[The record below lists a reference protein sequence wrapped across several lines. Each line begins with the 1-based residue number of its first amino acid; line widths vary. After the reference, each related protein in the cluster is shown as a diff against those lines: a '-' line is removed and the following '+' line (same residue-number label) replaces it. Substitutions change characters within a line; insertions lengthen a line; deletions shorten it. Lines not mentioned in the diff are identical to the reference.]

1 MNFLDLFL
9 PPKPK
14 SSTKKDDH
22 DDAAAIPALEA
33 GQNAYQKVVHVDDDD
48 PSVYV
53 GFDEDRPTKRM
64 ISGHHTLVVGATGSG
79 KTRRVLGPATNIWD
93 GPVVN
98 VSSKPDMVAMT
109 CKSRQYAGGQ
119 GHTYFLD
126 LAQSITDEQLPAGVQ
141 RLYFDPCRL
150 IQTDS
155 DAMRMVDS
163 FRGTQSSRSNDGDFW
178 EALAAP
184 VAAAMLRAGSL
195 HPDGIR
201 WVMQAKGRSEAG
213 CLLLDSVVNDDDELP
228 SEDWTIRN
236 APPSWDAAILL
247 LKAAGSDLWMALRD
261 IRTRTDGQIAST
273 GIYLDSWLGPWTD
286 PALCPPE
293 GEDVALFTPTLLQNN
308 RATLYIVAAAGGVSN
323 MITLICFD
331 TILNRWR
338 KNQTENERLP
348 RLLFVVDELCNTA
361 PWLKLP
367 VVVTEA
373 RGMGVAVLAGV
384 QSTEQFVRQ
393 FGGNVRDELRDV
405 FPSFLCLPGAD
416 ERHLWDRVERQRAIN
431 PSLPAPPIPGA
442 VIGEACLFH
451 HAVPP
456 VKGDIAVDD
465 YISGFRV
472 TLPDISDFD
481 LTLSF
486 DIHEDIYPDM
496 YPAINF
502 AVAEYLD
509 MKITDIFDDVFHS
522 DGFGHVD
529 LEMTKRIEDART
541 ERRKT
546 ALNLDTHNENL
557 FDDDEDNPQN
567 DSFKGI
573 DQKMTER
580 TEHMKNLAKT
590 TPDAITHNENFFD
603 DDEDLFDHV
612 TESNV
617 TKANNDTNTPQTPEE
632 YVSEKITCRSASS
645 FMDSAFISDDT
656 SLDQHKA
663 ADNSRVV
670 FDDDA
675 SRSQGMSVMTTSKI
689 DKHDLFMSS
698 FKLESE
704 FNFSGLMRVYGFP
717 GAGLST
723 TQSNNPFALWKGREG
738 EAMWFGL
745 LQSLPADIQRVIRVY
760 FSLRNP
766 SDQGDLDCVVD
777 TGKDLYFIDVKNYKV
792 SLSRGYY
799 FTRIDDDNDALPI
812 RVVCYDTYSGEI
824 TKLIRGG
831 DMDIEHVCHND
842 EVVHQA
848 VVMLPDSVEHITGEE
863 NSKYEWRNPLVVSG
877 SSWDGD
883 GDIPVVTAGAML
895 YEIETS
901 VRDFASE
908 FSDDFTIAAQNVPV
922 RHDLIARAQPVK
934 PEGIYVNKAHL
945 EHMTSDV
952 ESLLPG
958 ESIHINAGDIAMIHC
973 DDGGDST
980 YAEVKFMVRAS
991 REDIQS
997 QAINMKNAVLEK
1009 SQDALL
1015 NSLIHQDYDVSKA
1028 KSVEDLMVTRHDEH
1042 HYSINASARFL
1053 TENVLLKRIACDD
1066 GWVWVNTWEG
1076 HDVK

>member
-1 MNFLDLFL
+1 MGFLDFLL

-14 SSTKKDDH
+14 SSAKKDDH
-22 DDAAAIPALEA
+22 ENTVIPALET
-33 GQNAYQKVVHVDDDD
+33 GQDAHEKVVHVNDDD
-48 PSVYV
+48 PSLYV
-53 GFDEDRPTKRM
+53 GFDEDQPTKRM
-64 ISGHHTLVVGATGSG
+64 IAGHHALVIGATGSG
-79 KTRRVLGPATNIWD
+79 KTRRVLGPATSIWD

-109 CKSRQYAGGQ
+109 CESRQHAGGEE
-119 GHTYFLD
+119 HTYFLD

-141 RLYFDPCRL
+141 RVYFDPCRL

-163 FRGTQSSRSNDGDFW
+163 FRGAQPDRNGDGQFW

-213 CLLLDSVVNDDDELP
+213 SLLLDAVINEQSDDDWVVR
-228 SEDWTIRN
+228 DM
-236 APPSWDAAILL
+236 PPSWDAAILL
-247 LKAAGSDLWMALRD
+247 LKAAGSDLWTALRD

-273 GIYLDSWLGPWTD
+273 GIYLDAWLGPWTD
-286 PALCPPE
+286 PSLCPPE
-293 GEDVALFTPTLLQNN
+293 GEDVTLFTPTLLQNN

-323 MITLICFD
+323 MITLVCFD
-331 TILNRWR
+331 TILSRWR
-338 KNQTENERLP
+338 KNQTEDVRLP

-416 ERHLWDRVERQRAIN
+416 ERHLWDRVERQRAID
-431 PSLPAPPIPGA
+431 PSVPAPPIPGA

-465 YISGFRV
+465 YISGFRI

-481 LTLSF
+481 LTLPYYMY
-486 DIHEDIYPDM
+486 EDTCLDM
-496 YPAINF
+496 YPAIDF
-502 AVAEYLD
+502 ATAEYLNVE
-509 MKITDIFDDVFHS
+509 IEDIFTDLFHS
-522 DGFGHVD
+522 GDLGHID
-529 LEMTKRIEDART
+529 QEMTKRIEKAREDAEIQRQ
-541 ERRKT
+541 RDIDL
-546 ALNLDTHNENL
+546 LN
-557 FDDDEDNPQN
+557 
-567 DSFKGI
+567 
-573 DQKMTER
+573 
-580 TEHMKNLAKT
+580 
-590 TPDAITHNENFFD
+590 

-617 TKANNDTNTPQTPEE
+617 TKANNDTTTSQTPEE
-632 YVSEKITCRSASS
+632 YVSEKIICRSVSS
-645 FMDSAFISDDT
+645 FTDSAFISDDT
-656 SLDQHKA
+656 SLDHH
-663 ADNSRVV
+663 DVTDDVRVV

-675 SRSQGMSVMTTSKI
+675 SRSQGINVMTIPSI
-689 DKHDLFMSS
+689 DEHDLIMSLS
-698 FKLESE
+698 NHRTKFK
-704 FNFSGLMRVYGFP
+704 FSGLMRVYGFP
-717 GAGLST
+717 GAGLT
-723 TQSNNPFALWKGREG
+723 TAQSDKPFALRKGREG
-738 EAMWFGL
+738 EAMWFDL
-745 LQSLPADIQRVIRVY
+745 LQSLPVNIQRVIRVY
-760 FSLRNP
+760 FSLRNS

-777 TGKDLYFIDVKNYKV
+777 TGKDLYFIDVKNYRV
-792 SLSRGYY
+792 SLSRGYR
-799 FTRIDDDNDALPI
+799 FTCINDDDDDDELPI

-831 DMDIEHVCHND
+831 DMDTKHTCRDD

-848 VVMLPDSVEHITGEE
+848 VVMLPDYVKHITDEGD
-863 NSKYEWRNPLVVSG
+863 SKYVWRNPLVVSG
-877 SSWDGD
+877 SSWDGN

-895 YEIETS
+895 HEIETS
-901 VRDFASE
+901 VRNFAKE
-908 FSDDFTIAAQNVPV
+908 FSNDFTVAAQNVPV
-922 RHDLIARAQPVK
+922 RHDLIARVQPVK
-934 PEGIYVNKAHL
+934 PDGIYVDKTRL
-945 EHMTSDV
+945 EHTICDV

-958 ESIHINAGDIAMIHC
+958 ESMHIDPDDIAIMYC
-973 DDGGDST
+973 DDRGDST

-991 REDIQS
+991 HEDMQS
-997 QAINMKNAVLEK
+997 RAVDMKDVIYGPT
-1009 SQDALL
+1009 ALL
-1015 NSLIHQDYDVSKA
+1015 NSLVHHDYDVSRA
-1028 KSVEDLMVTRHDEH
+1028 ESVEDLMVIRHDEH

-1053 TENVLLKRIACDD
+1053 TENIVFKRITHDD

-1076 HDVK
+1076 RDVT

>member
-1 MNFLDLFL
+1 MSFLDLFL

-14 SSTKKDDH
+14 SSTKKEDH
-22 DDAAAIPALEA
+22 DDAAVPALEP

-48 PSVYV
+48 PSIYV

-64 ISGHHTLVVGATGSG
+64 ISGHHALVIGATGSG
-79 KTRRVLGPATNIWD
+79 KTRRVLGPATSIWD

-163 FRGTQSSRSNDGDFW
+163 FRGAQPDRNGDGQFW

-213 CLLLDSVVNDDDELP
+213 CLLLDSVVNDDDDLP

-236 APPSWDAAILL
+236 VPPSWDAAILL

-338 KNQTENERLP
+338 KNQTEDIRLP

-416 ERHLWDRVERQRAIN
+416 ERHLWGRVERQQAIN

-509 MKITDIFDDVFHS
+509 MKITGILDDVFHS
-522 DGFGHVD
+522 GDFGYMD
-529 LEMTKRIEDART
+529 LEMTKRIEDARIKH
-541 ERRKT
+541 RKT
-546 ALNLDTHNENL
+546 VLNLDTHS
-557 FDDDEDNPQN
+557 EDNFQN
-567 DSFKGI
+567 DGFKGI

-580 TEHMKNLAKT
+580 TERMKNITKT
-590 TPDAITHNENFFD
+590 TPDTTTHNEDFFD
-603 DDEDLFDHV
+603 DDEDFLSDDEDLFDHV

-617 TKANNDTNTPQTPEE
+617 TKTNDDTTTPQTPEE

-656 SLDQHKA
+656 SLDHHKA
-663 ADNSRVV
+663 ANDSRVV

-689 DKHDLFMSS
+689 DEYDLFMSS
-698 FKLESE
+698 PNYRTE

-723 TQSNNPFALWKGREG
+723 AQSDRPFAMLKGREG

-745 LQSLPADIQRVIRVY
+745 LQTLPTDVQRVIRVY

-766 SDQGDLDCVVD
+766 SNQGDLDCVVD

-831 DMDIEHVCHND
+831 DMDTEHVCHDD

-848 VVMLPDSVEHITGEE
+848 VVMLPDFVKRITDEGDSE
-863 NSKYEWRNPLVVSG
+863 YEWRNPLVVSG

-883 GDIPVVTAGAML
+883 GDIPIVTAGAML
-895 YEIETS
+895 HEIETS

-908 FSDDFTIAAQNVPV
+908 FSNDFTIAAQNVPV

-934 PEGIYVNKAHL
+934 PEGIYVNKTHL
-945 EHMTSDV
+945 EHITSDV

-958 ESIHINAGDIAMIHC
+958 ESIHIDAGDISIMYC
-973 DDGGDST
+973 DDGRDST
-980 YAEVKFMVRAS
+980 RAEVKFMVRAS
-991 REDIQS
+991 REDMQS
-997 QAINMKNAVLEK
+997 RTVNIL
-1009 SQDALL
+1009 DAMSEHTTLL
-1015 NSLIHQDYDVSKA
+1015 NSLVHQDYDVSRA

-1053 TENVLLKRIACDD
+1053 TENILLKRIACDD

-1076 HDVK
+1076 HDVE

>member
-22 DDAAAIPALEA
+22 DNAAVPALET

-79 KTRRVLGPATNIWD
+79 KTRRVLGPATSIWD
-93 GPVVN
+93 GPAVN

-109 CKSRQYAGGQ
+109 CESRQYAGGL

-141 RLYFDPCRL
+141 RVYFDPCRL

-163 FRGTQSSRSNDGDFW
+163 FRGAQSSRSNDGDFW

-228 SEDWTIRN
+228 GEEWTIRN
-236 APPSWDAAILL
+236 IPPSWDAAILL

-456 VKGDIAVDD
+456 VQGDIAVDD

-522 DGFGHVD
+522 DDFGHMD
-529 LEMTKRIEDART
+529 LEMTKRIDDARE
-541 ERRKT
+541 ERHKT
-546 ALNLDTHNENL
+546 VLNLDTHNE
-557 FDDDEDNPQN
+557 DNFQN
-567 DSFKGI
+567 DGFKGI

-580 TEHMKNLAKT
+580 MKNLTKT
-590 TPDAITHNENFFD
+590 APDTTTHNE
-603 DDEDLFDHV
+603 DLFKDV
-612 TESNV
+612 ESNM
-617 TKANNDTNTPQTPEE
+617 TKANDDKTSTQKPEE

-656 SLDQHKA
+656 SLDHHKA
-663 ADNSRVV
+663 ADDSRVV

-675 SRSQGMSVMTTSKI
+675 SRSQGMSVMTTPKI
-689 DKHDLFMSS
+689 DEYDLYMSRPFNYKS
-698 FKLESE
+698 K

-717 GAGLST
+717 GAGLT
-723 TQSNNPFALWKGREG
+723 TAQPNNPFAMWIGQKG

-766 SDQGDLDCVVD
+766 SNQGDLDCVVD

-799 FTRIDDDNDALPI
+799 FTCIDDDNDALPI

-831 DMDIEHVCHND
+831 DMDTEHVCHDD

-848 VVMLPDSVEHITGEE
+848 VVMLPDFVKRITDEGDSE
-863 NSKYEWRNPLVVSG
+863 YEWHNPLVVSG

-895 YEIETS
+895 HEIETS

-934 PEGIYVNKAHL
+934 PEGIYVNKTHL
-945 EHMTSDV
+945 EHITSDV

-958 ESIHINAGDIAMIHC
+958 ESIRIDTGDIAIMYC
-973 DDGGDST
+973 DDGRDST
-980 YAEVKFMVRAS
+980 RAEVKFMVRAS

-997 QAINMKNAVLEK
+997 RTVDI
-1009 SQDALL
+1009 QDAISEHTTLL
-1015 NSLIHQDYDVSKA
+1015 NSLIHQDYDVSRA
-1028 KSVEDLMVTRHDEH
+1028 KCVEDLMVTRHDEH

-1053 TENVLLKRIACDD
+1053 TENILLKRIACDD

-1076 HDVK
+1076 HDVE

>member
-1 MNFLDLFL
+1 MSFLDFFL
-9 PPKPK
+9 PPKSK
-14 SSTKKDDH
+14 LSTKKDDH
-22 DDAAAIPALEA
+22 DNAVVPALET
-33 GQNAYQKVVHVDDDD
+33 GRHLYEKVVHVDDDD
-48 PSVYV
+48 PSIYV

-64 ISGHHTLVVGATGSG
+64 ISGHHALVIGATGSG
-79 KTRRVLGPATNIWD
+79 KTRRVLGPATSIWD

-109 CKSRQYAGGQ
+109 CESRQYAGGK
-119 GHTYFLD
+119 GHTYFLG
-126 LAQSITDEQLPAGVQ
+126 LAQSMTNEQLPAGV
-141 RLYFDPCRL
+141 RRVYFDPCRL

-163 FRGTQSSRSNDGDFW
+163 FRSTQSNRGGDSQFW

-213 CLLLDSVVNDDDELP
+213 SLLLDSIVNHSDELP
-228 SEDWTIRN
+228 SRDWTIRN
-236 APPSWDAAILL
+236 VPPSWDAAVLL
-247 LKAAGSDLWMALRD
+247 LKTAGSDLWMALRD

-286 PALCPPE
+286 PSLCPPE
-293 GEDVALFTPTLLQNN
+293 GKDVTLFTPTLLQNN
-308 RATLYIVAAAGGVSN
+308 RATLYIVAASGGVSN

-338 KNQTENERLP
+338 KNQTEDIRLP

-373 RGMGVAVLAGV
+373 RGMGIAVLAGV

-393 FGGNVRDELRDV
+393 FGGNIRDELRDV

-416 ERHLWDRVERQRAIN
+416 EQHLWNRVERQRAID

-456 VKGDIAVDD
+456 VKSDITVDD

-481 LTLSF
+481 LTLSY
-486 DIHEDIYPDM
+486 DRYEDICLDL

-502 AVAEYLD
+502 AAAEYLD
-509 MKITDIFDDVFHS
+509 VKIQDIFDDTFHS
-522 DGFGHVD
+522 GALGDMD
-529 LEMTKRIEDART
+529 QEMTKRIEDARM
-541 ERRKT
+541 EHRKT
-546 ALNLDTHNENL
+546 TRNTATHNIDFFENIE
-557 FDDDEDNPQN
+557 DDDDVFQGDDFEN
-567 DSFKGI
+567 I

-580 TEHMKNLAKT
+580 EKRIRELKAPATRNDDKTE
-590 TPDAITHNENFFD
+590 
-603 DDEDLFDHV
+603 
-612 TESNV
+612 
-617 TKANNDTNTPQTPEE
+617 PQTPEE
-632 YVSEKITCRSASS
+632 HVSKKVTCRSASS
-645 FMDSAFISDDT
+645 FTDSAFISDNT
-656 SLDQHKA
+656 SLNDHDVT
-663 ADNSRVV
+663 DNFRVV

-675 SRSQGMSVMTTSKI
+675 SRSQGMGVMTTPKI
-689 DKHDLFMSS
+689 DEYDLNVS
-698 FKLESE
+698 FNNALLNNTVK

-723 TQSNNPFALWKGREG
+723 AQSDRPFALWKGREG

-745 LQSLPADIQRVIRVY
+745 LQSLPVDIQRVIRVY

-792 SLSRGYY
+792 SLSRGYC
-799 FTRIDDDNDALPI
+799 FTRIDDDDDALPI
-812 RVVCYDTYSGEI
+812 RVICYDTYSGEI

-831 DMDIEHVCHND
+831 DMDIEHIPHDN
-842 EVVHQA
+842 EIIHQA
-848 VVMLPDSVEHITGEE
+848 VVMLPDYVNHITDEGNNE
-863 NSKYEWRNPLVVSG
+863 YVWRNPLVVNG

-895 YEIETS
+895 HQIETS

-908 FSDDFTIAAQNVPV
+908 FSNDFTVAAQNVPV

-934 PEGIYVNKAHL
+934 PEGIYIDKTHL
-945 EHMTSDV
+945 EHMICDV

-958 ESIHINAGDIAMIHC
+958 ESIHVDTGDIAIMYC
-973 DDGGDST
+973 DNGENST
-980 YAEVKFMVRAS
+980 STEVKFMVRAS
-991 REDIQS
+991 HENMQSRTVDIQ
-997 QAINMKNAVLEK
+997 
-1009 SQDALL
+1009 DAMCEHTTLL
-1015 NSLIHQDYDVSKA
+1015 NSLVHHDYDVSRA
-1028 KSVEDLMVTRHDEH
+1028 ESVEDLMVTRHDEY

-1053 TENVLLKRIACDD
+1053 TKNILLKRIAHDD
-1066 GWVWVNTWEG
+1066 GWIWVNTWEG
-1076 HDVK
+1076 RDIE

>member
-22 DDAAAIPALEA
+22 DNAAVPALET

-79 KTRRVLGPATNIWD
+79 KTRRVLGPATSIWD

-109 CKSRQYAGGQ
+109 CESRQYAGGQ

-126 LAQSITDEQLPAGVQ
+126 LAQSMTDDQLPAGVQ
-141 RLYFDPCRL
+141 RVYFDPCRL

-163 FRGTQSSRSNDGDFW
+163 FRGAQSNQGGDSQFW
-178 EALAAP
+178 ESLAAP

-213 CLLLDSVVNDDDELP
+213 SLLLDAVVDNTDKLP
-228 SEDWTIRN
+228 SEDWTIRDI
-236 APPSWDAAILL
+236 PPSWDAAILL
-247 LKAAGSDLWMALRD
+247 LKAAGSDLWTALRD
-261 IRTRTDGQIAST
+261 IRDRSKTQTSNV
-273 GIYLDSWLGPWTD
+273 GIHLDSWLAPWTD
-286 PALCPPE
+286 PSLCPPE

-338 KNQTENERLP
+338 KNQTEDVRLP
-348 RLLFVVDELCNTA
+348 GLLFAVDELCNTA

-456 VKGDIAVDD
+456 VQGDIAVDD

-472 TLPDISDFD
+472 ALPDVSDFD
-481 LTLSF
+481 LTLSY
-486 DIHEDIYPDM
+486 DVYEDTCLDM
-496 YPAINF
+496 YPAIDF
-502 AVAEYLD
+502 AATEYLNMEIED
-509 MKITDIFDDVFHS
+509 IFTDIFRSGD
-522 DGFGHVD
+522 FGH
-529 LEMTKRIEDART
+529 I
-541 ERRKT
+541 
-546 ALNLDTHNENL
+546 
-557 FDDDEDNPQN
+557 DEE
-567 DSFKGI
+567 
-573 DQKMTER
+573 MTER
-580 TEHMKNLAKT
+580 IKGAEKNAEIQRQRNIDLLS
-590 TPDAITHNENFFD
+590 
-603 DDEDLFDHV
+603 DDEDLFKDV
-612 TESNV
+612 ESNM
-617 TKANNDTNTPQTPEE
+617 TKANDDKTSTQKPEE

-656 SLDQHKA
+656 SLDHHKA
-663 ADNSRVV
+663 ADDSRVV

-675 SRSQGMSVMTTSKI
+675 SRSQGMSVMTTPKI
-689 DKHDLFMSS
+689 DEYDLYMSRPFNYKS
-698 FKLESE
+698 K

-717 GAGLST
+717 GAGLT
-723 TQSNNPFALWKGREG
+723 TAQPNNPFAMWIGQKG

-766 SDQGDLDCVVD
+766 SNQGDLDCVVD

-799 FTRIDDDNDALPI
+799 FTCIDDDNDALPI

-831 DMDIEHVCHND
+831 DMDTEHVCHDD

-848 VVMLPDSVEHITGEE
+848 VVMLPDFVKRITDEGDSE
-863 NSKYEWRNPLVVSG
+863 YEWHNPLVVSG

-895 YEIETS
+895 HEIETS

-945 EHMTSDV
+945 EHITSDV

-958 ESIHINAGDIAMIHC
+958 ESIRVGAGDIAIMYC
-973 DDGGDST
+973 DDRADST
-980 YAEVKFMVRAS
+980 HTEVKFMVRAS

-997 QAINMKNAVLEK
+997 QAIDMKDAVLEK

-1015 NSLIHQDYDVSKA
+1015 NSLIHQDYDVSRA
-1028 KSVEDLMVTRHDEH
+1028 ESVEDLMVTRHDEH

-1053 TENVLLKRIACDD
+1053 TENLLFKRIAHDD

-1076 HDVK
+1076 HDVE

>member
-22 DDAAAIPALEA
+22 DNAHVPALEA

-48 PSVYV
+48 PSMYV

-79 KTRRVLGPATNIWD
+79 KTRRVLGPATSIWD

-109 CKSRQYAGGQ
+109 CESRQYAGGQ

-141 RLYFDPCRL
+141 RVYFDPCRL

-163 FRGTQSSRSNDGDFW
+163 FRGAQSNQGGDSQFW
-178 EALAAP
+178 ESLAAP

-213 CLLLDSVVNDDDELP
+213 SLLLDAVVDNTDKLP
-228 SEDWTIRN
+228 SEDWTIRDI
-236 APPSWDAAILL
+236 PPSWDAAILL
-247 LKAAGSDLWMALRD
+247 LKAAGSDLWTALRD
-261 IRTRTDGQIAST
+261 IRDRSKTQTSNV
-273 GIYLDSWLGPWTD
+273 GIHLDSWLAPWTD
-286 PALCPPE
+286 PSLCPPD

-338 KNQTENERLP
+338 KNQTEDVRLP
-348 RLLFVVDELCNTA
+348 GLLFAVDELCNTA

-456 VKGDIAVDD
+456 VQGDIAVDD

-472 TLPDISDFD
+472 ALPDVSDFD
-481 LTLSF
+481 LTLSY
-486 DIHEDIYPDM
+486 DVYEDTCLDM
-496 YPAINF
+496 YPAIDF
-502 AVAEYLD
+502 AATEYLNMEIED
-509 MKITDIFDDVFHS
+509 IFTDIFRSGD
-522 DGFGHVD
+522 FGH
-529 LEMTKRIEDART
+529 I
-541 ERRKT
+541 
-546 ALNLDTHNENL
+546 
-557 FDDDEDNPQN
+557 DEE
-567 DSFKGI
+567 
-573 DQKMTER
+573 MTER
-580 TEHMKNLAKT
+580 IKGAEKNAEIQRQRNIDLLS
-590 TPDAITHNENFFD
+590 
-603 DDEDLFDHV
+603 DDEDLFKDV
-612 TESNV
+612 ESNM
-617 TKANNDTNTPQTPEE
+617 TKANDDKTSTQKPEE

-656 SLDQHKA
+656 SLDHHKA
-663 ADNSRVV
+663 ADDSRVV

-675 SRSQGMSVMTTSKI
+675 SRSQGMSVMTTPKI
-689 DKHDLFMSS
+689 DEYDLYMSRPFNYKS
-698 FKLESE
+698 K

-717 GAGLST
+717 GAGLT
-723 TQSNNPFALWKGREG
+723 TAQPNNPFAMWIGQKG

-766 SDQGDLDCVVD
+766 SNQGDLDCVVD

-799 FTRIDDDNDALPI
+799 FTCIDDDNDALPI

-831 DMDIEHVCHND
+831 DMDTEHVCHDD

-848 VVMLPDSVEHITGEE
+848 VVMLPDFVKRITDEGDSE
-863 NSKYEWRNPLVVSG
+863 YEWHNPLVVSG

-895 YEIETS
+895 HEIETS
-901 VRDFASE
+901 VRDFANE
-908 FSDDFTIAAQNVPV
+908 FSDDFTIAAQNVPI

-945 EHMTSDV
+945 EHITSDV

-958 ESIHINAGDIAMIHC
+958 ESIHIDAGDIAIIYC
-973 DDGGDST
+973 DDGRDST
-980 YAEVKFMVRAS
+980 RAEVKFMVRAS
-991 REDIQS
+991 REDMQS
-997 QAINMKNAVLEK
+997 RTVDI
-1009 SQDALL
+1009 QDAMSEHTTLL
-1015 NSLIHQDYDVSKA
+1015 NSLVHQDYDVSRA
-1028 KSVEDLMVTRHDEH
+1028 KCVEDLMATRHDEH

-1053 TENVLLKRIACDD
+1053 TENILFKRIAHDD

-1076 HDVK
+1076 RDVE

>member
-22 DDAAAIPALEA
+22 DNAAVPALET

-79 KTRRVLGPATNIWD
+79 KTRRVLGPATSIWD

-109 CKSRQYAGGQ
+109 CESRQYAGGQ

-126 LAQSITDEQLPAGVQ
+126 LAQSMTDDQLPAGVQ
-141 RLYFDPCRL
+141 RVYFDPCRL

-163 FRGTQSSRSNDGDFW
+163 FRGAQSNQGGDSQFW
-178 EALAAP
+178 ESLAAP

-213 CLLLDSVVNDDDELP
+213 SLLLDAVVDNTDKLP
-228 SEDWTIRN
+228 SEDWTIRDI
-236 APPSWDAAILL
+236 PPSWDAAILL
-247 LKAAGSDLWMALRD
+247 LKAAGSDLWTALRD
-261 IRTRTDGQIAST
+261 IRDRSKTQTSNV
-273 GIYLDSWLGPWTD
+273 GIHLDSWLAPWTD
-286 PALCPPE
+286 PSLCPPE

-338 KNQTENERLP
+338 KNQTEDVRLP
-348 RLLFVVDELCNTA
+348 GLLFAVDELCNTA

-456 VKGDIAVDD
+456 VQGDIAVDD

-472 TLPDISDFD
+472 ALPDVSDFD
-481 LTLSF
+481 LTLSY
-486 DIHEDIYPDM
+486 DVYEDTCLDM
-496 YPAINF
+496 YPAIDF
-502 AVAEYLD
+502 AATEYLNMEIED
-509 MKITDIFDDVFHS
+509 IFTDIFRSGD
-522 DGFGHVD
+522 FGH
-529 LEMTKRIEDART
+529 I
-541 ERRKT
+541 
-546 ALNLDTHNENL
+546 
-557 FDDDEDNPQN
+557 DEE
-567 DSFKGI
+567 
-573 DQKMTER
+573 MTER
-580 TEHMKNLAKT
+580 IKGAEKNAEIQRQRNIDLLS
-590 TPDAITHNENFFD
+590 
-603 DDEDLFDHV
+603 DDEDLFKDV
-612 TESNV
+612 ESNM
-617 TKANNDTNTPQTPEE
+617 TKANDDKTSTQKPEE

-656 SLDQHKA
+656 SLDHHKA
-663 ADNSRVV
+663 ADDSRVV

-675 SRSQGMSVMTTSKI
+675 SRSQGMSVMTTPKI
-689 DKHDLFMSS
+689 DEYDLYMSRPFNYKS
-698 FKLESE
+698 K

-717 GAGLST
+717 GAGLT
-723 TQSNNPFALWKGREG
+723 TAQPNNPFAMWIGQKG

-766 SDQGDLDCVVD
+766 SNQGDLDCVVD

-799 FTRIDDDNDALPI
+799 FTCIDDDNDALPI

-831 DMDIEHVCHND
+831 DMDTEHVCHDD

-848 VVMLPDSVEHITGEE
+848 VVMLPDFVKRITDEGDSE
-863 NSKYEWRNPLVVSG
+863 YEWHNPLVVSG

-895 YEIETS
+895 HEIETS

-934 PEGIYVNKAHL
+934 PEGIYVNKTHL
-945 EHMTSDV
+945 EHITSDV

-958 ESIHINAGDIAMIHC
+958 ESIRIDTGDIAIMYC
-973 DDGGDST
+973 DDGRDST
-980 YAEVKFMVRAS
+980 RAEVKFMVRAS

-997 QAINMKNAVLEK
+997 RTVDI
-1009 SQDALL
+1009 QDAISEHTTLL
-1015 NSLIHQDYDVSKA
+1015 NSLIHQDYDVSRA
-1028 KSVEDLMVTRHDEH
+1028 KCVEDLMVTRHDEH

-1053 TENVLLKRIACDD
+1053 TENILLKRIACDD

-1076 HDVK
+1076 HDVE

>member
-22 DDAAAIPALEA
+22 DNAHVPALEA

-79 KTRRVLGPATNIWD
+79 KTRRVLGPATSIWD
-93 GPVVN
+93 GPAVN

-109 CKSRQYAGGQ
+109 CESRQYAGGQ

-126 LAQSITDEQLPAGVQ
+126 LAQSMTDDQLPAGVQ
-141 RLYFDPCRL
+141 RVYFDPCRL

-213 CLLLDSVVNDDDELP
+213 CLLFDSVVNDDDELP

-236 APPSWDAAILL
+236 VPPSWDAAILL

-293 GEDVALFTPTLLQNN
+293 GEDVVLFTPTLLQNN

-456 VKGDIAVDD
+456 VQGDIAVDD

-509 MKITDIFDDVFHS
+509 MKITGIFDDVFHS
-522 DGFGHVD
+522 GDFGHMD
-529 LEMTKRIEDART
+529 LEMTKRIDDARE
-541 ERRKT
+541 ERHKT
-546 ALNLDTHNENL
+546 VLNLDTHNE
-557 FDDDEDNPQN
+557 DNFQN
-567 DSFKGI
+567 DGFKGI

-580 TEHMKNLAKT
+580 MKNLTKT
-590 TPDAITHNENFFD
+590 APDTTTHNEDLFD
-603 DDEDLFDHV
+603 DDEDLFKDV
-612 TESNV
+612 ESNM
-617 TKANNDTNTPQTPEE
+617 TKANDDKTATQKPEE
-632 YVSEKITCRSASS
+632 YISEKIICRSASS
-645 FMDSAFISDDT
+645 FMGSAFISDDT
-656 SLDQHKA
+656 SLDHHNV
-663 ADNSRVV
+663 ADDSRVV

-675 SRSQGMSVMTTSKI
+675 SRSQGMSVMTTPKI
-689 DKHDLFMSS
+689 DEYDLYMSRP
-698 FKLESE
+698 FNYKSE

-717 GAGLST
+717 GAGLT
-723 TQSNNPFALWKGREG
+723 TAQPNNPFAMWIGQKG

-766 SDQGDLDCVVD
+766 SNQGDLDCVVD

-799 FTRIDDDNDALPI
+799 FTCIDDDNDALPI

-831 DMDIEHVCHND
+831 DMDTEHVCHDD

-848 VVMLPDSVEHITGEE
+848 VVMLPDFVKRITDEGDSE
-863 NSKYEWRNPLVVSG
+863 YEWHNPLVVSG

-895 YEIETS
+895 HEIETS

-934 PEGIYVNKAHL
+934 PEGVYVNKTHL
-945 EHMTSDV
+945 EHITSDV

-958 ESIHINAGDIAMIHC
+958 ESIRVGAGDIAIMYC
-973 DDGGDST
+973 DDRADST
-980 YAEVKFMVRAS
+980 HTEVKFMVRAS

-997 QAINMKNAVLEK
+997 QAIDMKDAVLEK

-1015 NSLIHQDYDVSKA
+1015 NSLIHQDYDVSRA
-1028 KSVEDLMVTRHDEH
+1028 ESVEDLMVTRHDEH

-1053 TENVLLKRIACDD
+1053 TENILLKRIACDD

-1076 HDVK
+1076 RDVL

>member
-22 DDAAAIPALEA
+22 DNAVIPALEV
-33 GQNAYQKVVHVDDDD
+33 GQDAHEKIVHVDDDD
-48 PSVYV
+48 PSIYV

-79 KTRRVLGPATNIWD
+79 KTRRVLGPATSIWD

-109 CKSRQYAGGQ
+109 CESRQYAGGQ

-141 RLYFDPCRL
+141 RVYFDPCRL

-163 FRGTQSSRSNDGDFW
+163 FRGAQSNQGGDSQFW
-178 EALAAP
+178 ESLAAP
-184 VAAAMLRAGSL
+184 VAAAILRAGSL

-213 CLLLDSVVNDDDELP
+213 CLLLDFVADGTDELP
-228 SEDWTIRN
+228 SEDWTIRDI
-236 APPSWDAAILL
+236 PPSWDAAILL
-247 LKAAGSDLWMALRD
+247 LKAAGSDLWTALRD
-261 IRTRTDGQIAST
+261 IRDRSKTQTSNV
-273 GIYLDSWLGPWTD
+273 GIHLDSWLAPWTD
-286 PALCPPE
+286 PSLCPPE
-293 GEDVALFTPTLLQNN
+293 GEDVMLFTPTLLQNN

-338 KNQTENERLP
+338 KNQTEDVRLP
-348 RLLFVVDELCNTA
+348 RLLFAVDELCNTA

-373 RGMGVAVLAGV
+373 RGMGIAVLAGV

-456 VKGDIAVDD
+456 VQGDIAVND

-481 LTLSF
+481 LTLSY
-486 DIHEDIYPDM
+486 DVYEDTCLDM
-496 YPAINF
+496 YPAIDF
-502 AVAEYLD
+502 AATEYLN
-509 MKITDIFDDVFHS
+509 MEIEDIFRSGD
-522 DGFGHVD
+522 FGH
-529 LEMTKRIEDART
+529 I
-541 ERRKT
+541 
-546 ALNLDTHNENL
+546 
-557 FDDDEDNPQN
+557 DEE
-567 DSFKGI
+567 
-573 DQKMTER
+573 MTER
-580 TEHMKNLAKT
+580 IKGAEKNAEIQRQRNIDLL
-590 TPDAITHNENFFD
+590 N
-603 DDEDLFDHV
+603 DDEDLFKDV
-612 TESNV
+612 ESNM
-617 TKANNDTNTPQTPEE
+617 TKANDDKTASQEPEE
-632 YVSEKITCRSASS
+632 YVSEKIICRSASS
-645 FMDSAFISDDT
+645 FMDSAFISDHT

-663 ADNSRVV
+663 ADDFRVV

-675 SRSQGMSVMTTSKI
+675 SRSQGMSVMTTPKI
-689 DKHDLFMSS
+689 DEHTLYMSYP
-698 FKLESE
+698 FNYKSE

-723 TQSNNPFALWKGREG
+723 AQSNNPFAMWIGQRG
-738 EAMWFGL
+738 EAMWFNL
-745 LQSLPADIQRVIRVY
+745 LQTLPTDVQRVIRVY

-831 DMDIEHVCHND
+831 DMDTEHVCHDD

-848 VVMLPDSVEHITGEE
+848 VVMLPDYINRITDEG
-863 NSKYEWRNPLVVSG
+863 NSEYVWRNPLVVSG

-895 YEIETS
+895 HKIETS

-908 FSDDFTIAAQNVPV
+908 FSNDFTIAAQNVPV

-934 PEGIYVNKAHL
+934 PEGIYVNKTHL
-945 EHMTSDV
+945 EHITSDV

-958 ESIHINAGDIAMIHC
+958 ESIHIDAGDIAIMYC
-973 DDGGDST
+973 DDGADST
-980 YAEVKFMVRAS
+980 RAEVKFMVRAS

-997 QAINMKNAVLEK
+997 QTIDMKNAVLEK
-1009 SQDALL
+1009 SQDALPD
-1015 NSLIHQDYDVSKA
+1015 SLIHQDYDVSKA

-1053 TENVLLKRIACDD
+1053 TENISFKRIAHDD

-1076 HDVK
+1076 HDVE

>member
-14 SSTKKDDH
+14 SSAKKDNH
-22 DDAAAIPALEA
+22 DDADVPALEA

-48 PSVYV
+48 PSIYV

-64 ISGHHTLVVGATGSG
+64 ISGHHALVIGATGSG
-79 KTRRVLGPATNIWD
+79 KTRRVLGPATSIWD

-109 CKSRQYAGGQ
+109 CESRQYAGGQ

-126 LAQSITDEQLPAGVQ
+126 LAQSITNEQLPAGVQ
-141 RLYFDPCRL
+141 RVYFDPCRL

-163 FRGTQSSRSNDGDFW
+163 FRSARPDRSNNSQFW
-178 EALAAP
+178 EGLAAP

-195 HPDGIR
+195 HPNGIR
-201 WVMQAKGRSEAG
+201 WVMQAKGRSEIG
-213 CLLLDSVVNDDDELP
+213 SLPLDVVANEPESDDWL
-228 SEDWTIRN
+228 IRDM
-236 APPSWDAAILL
+236 PPSWDAAILL
-247 LKAAGSDLWMALRD
+247 LKAAGSSLWTALRD
-261 IRTRTDGQIAST
+261 IRAHNDTQISNT
-273 GIYLDSWLGPWTD
+273 GIHLDSWLSPWTD

-293 GEDVALFTPTLLQNN
+293 GEDVVLFTPTLLQNN

-416 ERHLWDRVERQRAIN
+416 ERHLWDRVERQQAIN
-431 PSLPAPPIPGA
+431 PSLSAPPIPGA

-456 VKGDIAVDD
+456 IQGDIAVDD

-481 LTLSF
+481 LTLPY
-486 DIHEDIYPDM
+486 DVYEDTCLDM

-502 AVAEYLD
+502 AAEEYLNMEIED
-509 MKITDIFDDVFHS
+509 IFTDIFRSGD
-522 DGFGHVD
+522 FGH
-529 LEMTKRIEDART
+529 
-541 ERRKT
+541 
-546 ALNLDTHNENL
+546 
-557 FDDDEDNPQN
+557 
-567 DSFKGI
+567 I

-580 TEHMKNLAKT
+580 IKGAEK
-590 TPDAITHNENFFD
+590 DAEIQRQRNIDLLN

-617 TKANNDTNTPQTPEE
+617 TKANNDTTTPQKPEE

-645 FMDSAFISDDT
+645 FINSAFISDNT
-656 SLDQHKA
+656 SRNHRKVTNDV
-663 ADNSRVV
+663 RVV

-675 SRSQGMSVMTTSKI
+675 SRSKGVGMMTKSKI
-689 DKHDLFMSS
+689 DEHGLYMSS
-698 FKLESE
+698 SNYRTE

-723 TQSNNPFALWKGREG
+723 AQSNRPFAMLKGREG

-777 TGKDLYFIDVKNYKV
+777 TGKDLYFIDVKNYRV

-831 DMDIEHVCHND
+831 DMDTEHVCHDD

-848 VVMLPDSVEHITGEE
+848 VVMLPGRVEHITDEGSSE
-863 NSKYEWRNPLVVSG
+863 YVWRNPLVVSG

-895 YEIETS
+895 HKIETS
-901 VRDFASE
+901 VRDFASG
-908 FSDDFTIAAQNVPV
+908 FSNDFTIAAQNVPV
-922 RHDLIARAQPVK
+922 RHDLIARAQPAK
-934 PEGIYVNKAHL
+934 PEGIYVFKTHL
-945 EHMTSDV
+945 EHITSDV

-958 ESIHINAGDIAMIHC
+958 ESIRIDASDIAIMYC
-973 DDGGDST
+973 DDGGDSIL
-980 YAEVKFMVRAS
+980 AEVKFMVRAS

-997 QAINMKNAVLEK
+997 QTIDIKDAVLEK
-1009 SQDALL
+1009 SQDSLPD
-1015 NSLIHQDYDVSKA
+1015 SLIHQDYDVSKA

-1053 TENVLLKRIACDD
+1053 TENISFKRITHDD

-1076 HDVK
+1076 YDVE